1 MSITLLK
8 KQDIIKTIKSIASNA
23 KSIILTNYRGLTSP
37 EITELRIKARS
48 KKVDLLVTKNSLLKI
63 GFENT
68 NYSNFKQYLKGPILL
83 FISKTELNISA
94 KLISEFCKNN
104 DKLKVNIISLS
115 GKLFKKEDLNY
126 ISNLPT
132 YKEAI
137 SSFVVL
143 LKTPIGK
150 LIKTIKAPNF
160 KLLMLLIEVNKK
172 KK

>member
-8 KQDIIKTIKSIASNA
+8 KQDIIKKIKSIANSA
-23 KSIILTNYRGLTSP
+23 KSIIITNYRGLTSP
-37 EITELRIKARS
+37 EITDLRTKARS
-48 KKVDLLVTKNSLLKI
+48 EKVDLFITKNSLLKI

-68 NYSNFKQYLKGPILL
+68 QYSNFKQHLKGPILL

-94 KLISEFCKNN
+94 KLINEFCKNN
-104 DKLKVNIISLS
+104 DKLKVNMISLS
-115 GKLFKKEDLNY
+115 GKLFEQKDLNY

-137 SSFVVL
+137 SSFIVL
-143 LKTPIGK
+143 LKMPIGK
-150 LIKTIKAPNF
+150 LIKTIKGPNL